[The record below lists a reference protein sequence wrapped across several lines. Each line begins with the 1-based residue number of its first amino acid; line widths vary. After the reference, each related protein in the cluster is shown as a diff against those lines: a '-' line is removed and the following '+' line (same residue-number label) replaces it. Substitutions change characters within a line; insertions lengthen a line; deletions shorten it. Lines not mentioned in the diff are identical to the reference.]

1 MAQHSLKPPPAR
13 EPSRALCAGVA
24 LAALSFALGAP
35 DAKNVVAVQLTPA
48 GEFTPSDGR
57 PMKVRAWHI
66 DAASAARVI
75 DRLHKRRTRP
85 VVDYEHQ
92 TLLKE
97 KNGQPAPAAGWITDL
112 TWSDGQ
118 GLFATVQLTQRAAA
132 AIAAGE
138 YRYVSPVF
146 TYDQNG
152 AVLDI
157 RMAALTNTPAIDGM
171 QPLELA
177 AAATFGLELENPM
190 SHDKLFAAVTAAFNL
205 DVAKATDEEA
215 ITALTARL
223 EADPLTDVRAALG
236 AAADADATALVAVCA
251 ALKAKAEATGAAE
264 PDPAKFVPVA
274 VVRDLQTQ
282 VAALTAKQIDGEV
295 GDLVAQGLVDGRLLP
310 AQKDWATALG
320 KKDVAALTAY
330 LASAEPIAAL
340 RQTQTRGAPPPTG
353 TGKHGLTADE
363 LAVCN
368 ACGVAPEDFAKTK
381 QAA

>member
-118 GLFATVQLTQRAAA
+118 GLFATVQLTQRAAE

-146 TYDQNG
+146 TYDSSG

-171 QPLELA
+171 QPLELEA
-177 AAATFGLELENPM
+177 AANFLLESENVMHEKLMATLASALNLDAATATEEELIAAATAR
-190 SHDKLFAAVTAAFNL
+190 FAVDPL
-205 DVAKATDEEA
+205 VA
-215 ITALTARL
+215 IRTAL
-223 EADPLTDVRAALG
+223 G
-236 AAADADATALVAVCA
+236 ADATADGAALVAACT
-251 ALKAKAEATGAAE
+251 ALKAKAEATASAAA
-264 PDPAKFVPVA
+264 PDPAKFVPVE

-282 VAALTAKQIDGEV
+282 VATLTAKQIDGEV
-295 GDLVAQGLVDGRLLP
+295 GDLVAQGLADGRLLP
-310 AQKDWATALG
+310 AQKEWATALG

-340 RQTQTRGAPPPTG
+340 RATQTRGAPPPTG

-368 ACGVAPEDFAKTK
+368 ACGIEPEAFAKTK
-381 QAA
+381 AA